1 MISERAQRKEPEDR
15 IQYPEFKHTAMKNK
29 RIKPTPLGNRAEFLA
44 LVNEL
49 AQLELEHRTIEGRR
63 GGELLAVNTRY
74 DREVEPVLEKIK
86 AKVALAAAYA
96 KDHRAELLA
105 KGAKSESTGTATY
118 GFRLGNRTV
127 RLLTELTEDDVIARL
142 KRFGF
147 AQFVRTKDEIAK
159 DAILASC
166 RNGRTVRGVT
176 ERKGKQAE
184 RHVAI
189 ARFGLKITQNETF
202 FVEPAT
208 PAAATL
214 KTGEE
219 RAA

>member
-1 MISERAQRKEPEDR
+1 
-15 IQYPEFKHTAMKNK
+15 MKTK

-44 LVNEL
+44 LVNDL

-96 KDHRAELLA
+96 KENRAELIP

-127 RLLTELTEDDVIARL
+127 RVLPDWTEEQVIAAL
-142 KRFGF
+142 KKIGF
-147 AQFVRTKDEIAK
+147 PAGVRSREEIAK
-159 DAILASC
+159 DAVLAAS
-166 RNGRTVRGVT
+166 RNGVTVPCVIWRGNRPAKRIT
-176 ERKGKQAE
+176 HLHRA
-184 RHVAI
+184 
-189 ARFGLKITQNETF
+189 GLKITQAETF